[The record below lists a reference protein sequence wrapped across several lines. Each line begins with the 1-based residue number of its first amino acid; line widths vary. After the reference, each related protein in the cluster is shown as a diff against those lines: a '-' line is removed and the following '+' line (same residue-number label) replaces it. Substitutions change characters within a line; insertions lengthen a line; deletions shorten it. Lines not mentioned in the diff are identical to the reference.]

1 MSPLSIAVIALS
13 MSADAC
19 AAAIARGVAHRP
31 SLPQAIR
38 AGLVFGGVETVT
50 PLVGWALGLVA
61 AGFIGAIDHWIAF
74 GLLAIVG
81 GKMILESFED
91 RAPDDTDG
99 PSRGLLMLVL
109 TAIGTSIDA
118 AAVGVTLALLDV
130 NIVAVAL
137 AIGFATFTMATLGM
151 LLGSRLGTHF
161 GAWIERLG
169 GAALIV
175 IGALI
180 LAEHTLWA
188 TGTQLAR

>member
-1 MSPLSIAVIALS
+1 MSPFSIFVIALS

-19 AAAIARGVAHRP
+19 AAAIARGVAHKP
-31 SLPQAIR
+31 SLGQAVR

-50 PLVGWALGLVA
+50 PLLGWAAGLVA
-61 AGFIGAIDHWIAF
+61 AGFIAAIDHWVAF
-74 GLLAIVG
+74 ALLAIVG

-91 RAPDDTDG
+91 RDPEEEAAT

-130 NIVAVAL
+130 NILIVAL

-161 GAWIERLG
+161 GALFERLG
-169 GAALIV
+169 GVALIA
-175 IGALI
+175 IGIVI
-180 LAEHTLWA
+180 LAEHTGFLGSLA
-188 TGTQLAR
+188 T

>member
-31 SLPQAIR
+31 SLPQALR

-50 PLVGWALGLVA
+50 PLLGWAVGLVA
-61 AGFIGAIDHWIAF
+61 AGFIAAIDHWVAF

-81 GKMILESFED
+81 GKMIWESFED
-91 RAPDDTDG
+91 RDPEDDSG
-99 PSRGLLMLVL
+99 GSKGLLMLVL

-130 NIVAVAL
+130 NIIVVAL
-137 AIGFATFTMATLGM
+137 SIGFATFVMATLGM

-161 GAWIERLG
+161 GAIVERLG
-169 GAALIV
+169 GLALIG

-180 LAEHTLWA
+180 LAEHTGFL
-188 TGTQLAR
+188 GQLGG

>member
-1 MSPLSIAVIALS
+1 MSPFSIAVIALS

-31 SLPQAIR
+31 SLGQAVR

-50 PLVGWALGLVA
+50 PLLGWAAGLIA
-61 AGFIGAIDHWIAF
+61 AGFIAAIDHWVAF
-74 GLLAIVG
+74 GLLSIVG
-81 GKMILESFED
+81 GKMIRESFED
-91 RAPDDTDG
+91 RDPEGAG
-99 PSRGLLMLVL
+99 GASRGLLMLVL

-137 AIGFATFTMATLGM
+137 AIGCATFVMATLGM

-161 GAWIERLG
+161 GALVERLG
-169 GAALIV
+169 GVALIA

-180 LAEHTLWA
+180 LAEHT
-188 TGTQLAR
+188 GFIG